1 MTDVL
6 IYLFDHYRAAEAA
19 SQRQGDQSGAFIV
32 NLRRFATA
40 PDLISESLF
49 KSRCLA
55 ERRLF
60 GGDSGDLKKNFG
72 RNVSISDVR
81 YAMKSPFTCDQ
92 DGLGPSSRRRCLPNF
107 FA

>member
-40 PDLISESLF
+40 PDLISESLIGCQLSVGKKGRILRRELSLVVF
-49 KSRCLA
+49 LRHLSR
-55 ERRLF
+55 
-60 GGDSGDLKKNFG
+60 
-72 RNVSISDVR
+72 
-81 YAMKSPFTCDQ
+81 
-92 DGLGPSSRRRCLPNF
+92 GPWPVTPS
-107 FA
+107 A

>member
-40 PDLISESLF
+40 PDLISESLLWL
-49 KSRCLA
+49 LA
-55 ERRLF
+55 PATRKL
-60 GGDSGDLKKNFG
+60 
-72 RNVSISDVR
+72 
-81 YAMKSPFTCDQ
+81 
-92 DGLGPSSRRRCLPNF
+92 
-107 FA
+107 

>member
-40 PDLISESLF
+40 PDLISESLLF
-49 KSRCLA
+49 KPKVNALHT
-55 ERRLF
+55 LF
-60 GGDSGDLKKNFG
+60 
-72 RNVSISDVR
+72 
-81 YAMKSPFTCDQ
+81 CE
-92 DGLGPSSRRRCLPNF
+92 
-107 FA
+107 